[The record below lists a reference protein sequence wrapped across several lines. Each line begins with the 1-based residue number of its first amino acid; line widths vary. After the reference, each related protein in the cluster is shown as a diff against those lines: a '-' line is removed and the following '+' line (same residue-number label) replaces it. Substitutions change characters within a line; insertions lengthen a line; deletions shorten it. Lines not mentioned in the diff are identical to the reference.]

1 MSKASSSRRSRV
13 KDPFPVSVI
22 RKGTSRVAMWRVLEI
37 HKIVQTG
44 KYPNCSTLAK
54 EIEVAPKTIQRDI
67 SFMRNQL
74 DLPLEYD
81 QLKHGYYYTR
91 PVHEFPTLNLSRND
105 LVALFLARHALEPLR
120 GTRLERMLSESFSKI
135 AEACPG
141 EVSIQWNELDEAFS
155 VKAAGVMPADVTL
168 FGDLLDA
175 VRACR
180 EVSFEYH
187 KLTANKPEQ
196 RTVQPYH
203 VGQIEH
209 GWYLLAYDPARKA
222 VRTFALQRITN
233 LTMLRTEFVRDPRFN
248 ARDHLGGGFGVW
260 SYAGEEKCKHE
271 VHICFEGYAARVV
284 GERMWHSTQAIRK
297 LKPDGSVIEFQA
309 DLSGLEEI
317 TRWVL
322 SWGSKAKVIG
332 PPELVK
338 RVREELALMKEISMH
353 GTEHA
358 SS

>member
-1 MSKASSSRRSRV
+1 MSKASSSRRSRA
-13 KDPFPVSVI
+13 KDPLPVSVM

-37 HKIVQTG
+37 HKIMQTG
-44 KYPNCSTLAK
+44 KYPNCSTLAA
-54 EIEVAPKTIQRDI
+54 EIEVTPKTIQRDI

-74 DLPLEYD
+74 DLPLEYHAI
-81 QLKHGYYYTR
+81 KHGYYYTR
-91 PVHEFPTLNLSRND
+91 PVNEFPMLHLSRND

-135 AEACPG
+135 AEACSG

-187 KLTANKPEQ
+187 KLTGNQPEQ
-196 RTVQPYH
+196 RTVHPYH

-209 GWYLLAYDPARKA
+209 GWYLLAYDPGRKA
-222 VRTFALQRITN
+222 VRTFALQRISN
-233 LTMLRTEFVRDPRFN
+233 LGLLKTKFVRDPRFN
-248 ARDHLGGGFGVW
+248 AHDHLGGGFGVW
-260 SYAGEEKCKHE
+260 SYAGEEKLSHE
-271 VHICFEGYAARVV
+271 VHIRFEGYAARVV
-284 GERMWHSTQAIRK
+284 RERLWHSTQAIRS

-322 SWGSKAKVIG
+322 SWGSKAKVLG
-332 PPELVK
+332 PPELK
-338 RVREELALMKEISMH
+338 RRVQAELEKMTAMH
-353 GTEHA
+353 
-358 SS
+358 

>member
-1 MSKASSSRRSRV
+1 MSKAAAARRSRV
-13 KDPFPVSVI
+13 KDPLPVSVM

-37 HKIVQTG
+37 HKILQTG
-44 KYPNCSTLAK
+44 KYPNCSTLAA
-54 EIEVAPKTIQRDI
+54 EIEVTPKTIQRDMT
-67 SFMRNQL
+67 FMRNQL
-74 DLPLEYD
+74 DLPLEYHAM
-81 QLKHGYYYTR
+81 KHGYYYTQ
-91 PVHEFPTLNLSRND
+91 PVHEFPRLHLSRND

-135 AEACPG
+135 AEACAG

-180 EVSFEYH
+180 EVNFAYH
-187 KLTANKPEQ
+187 KLTGNQPEQ
-196 RTVQPYH
+196 RTVHPYH

-233 LTMLRTEFVRDPRFN
+233 LSLLKTKFERDPRFN

-260 SYAGEEKCKHE
+260 SYAGEEKRTHE
-271 VHICFEGYAARVV
+271 VHIRFEGYAARVV
-284 GERMWHSTQAIRK
+284 GERMWHSTQAIRSVK
-297 LKPDGSVIEFQA
+297 SDGSVIEFQA

-322 SWGSKAKVIG
+322 SWGSKAKVLG
-332 PPELVK
+332 PPELK
-338 RVREELALMKEISMH
+338 RRVQTELKKMTAMH
-353 GTEHA
+353 
-358 SS
+358 